1 MTSVKSYKE
10 LKRLAKERIDG
21 TPVENDVRKAITEPE
36 IKAALIGDTATQF
49 LATAI
54 LGAGVEHNL
63 NIRLYEAGYNQVEQQ
78 VENPT
83 SELFA
88 FAPEYIIVF
97 QSTHKLLQK
106 YNCYEQEQRRGLAEE
121 RIAFVEKVCAT
132 FPNSRIIYYNYP
144 ETDDRVW
151 GSYGN
156 RIEESFIYQL
166 RKLNFELMNLAQRF
180 GNLFI
185 CDVVSIQ
192 NTVGRQRILHSSQYV
207 SADMVLS
214 MEAVPIVAERT
225 IDIISACVG
234 RIHKCLILDL
244 DNTLWGGVIGDDGM
258 ENIQIGHGLG
268 IGKAFTEFQ
277 LWLRKLRQRG
287 VILCVCSKNDESVAK
302 APFEKHPDMVLRPED
317 ITLFVA
323 NWNNK
328 SDNIRYIQ
336 SVLHIGFD
344 AMVFLDDN
352 PFERNMV
359 RENLPE
365 VCVPE
370 LPEDPAEYL
379 EFLYAEN
386 LFETASYSEE
396 DSLRTQQYRTEAKRT
411 AERLQF
417 TNEAEYLE
425 SLRMVSKVESLTPF
439 NIPRVV
445 QLSQRS
451 NQFNL
456 RTIRYTAD
464 EAERMAHDQN
474 LRCLTFTLQDKF
486 GDNGLVCVVVMRE
499 QDKHTLFIESW
510 FMSCRVLQRGMENFV
525 LNRMAEQAQQSG
537 YDRIEGEYIPTAK
550 NGMVKDLYAQLGFAA
565 TDRENHFVLD
575 IRRYTPQE
583 CFISKQ

>member
-185 CDVVSIQ
+185 CDVVSVQ
-192 NTVGRQRILHSSQYV
+192 NTVGRQRIFHSSQYV

-244 DNTLWGGVIGDDGM
+244 DNTLWAV
-258 ENIQIGHGLG
+258 
-268 IGKAFTEFQ
+268 
-277 LWLRKLRQRG
+277 
-287 VILCVCSKNDESVAK
+287 
-302 APFEKHPDMVLRPED
+302 
-317 ITLFVA
+317 
-323 NWNNK
+323 
-328 SDNIRYIQ
+328 
-336 SVLHIGFD
+336 
-344 AMVFLDDN
+344 
-352 PFERNMV
+352 
-359 RENLPE
+359 
-365 VCVPE
+365 
-370 LPEDPAEYL
+370 
-379 EFLYAEN
+379 
-386 LFETASYSEE
+386 
-396 DSLRTQQYRTEAKRT
+396 
-411 AERLQF
+411 
-417 TNEAEYLE
+417 
-425 SLRMVSKVESLTPF
+425 
-439 NIPRVV
+439 
-445 QLSQRS
+445 
-451 NQFNL
+451 
-456 RTIRYTAD
+456 
-464 EAERMAHDQN
+464 
-474 LRCLTFTLQDKF
+474 
-486 GDNGLVCVVVMRE
+486 
-499 QDKHTLFIESW
+499 
-510 FMSCRVLQRGMENFV
+510 
-525 LNRMAEQAQQSG
+525 
-537 YDRIEGEYIPTAK
+537 
-550 NGMVKDLYAQLGFAA
+550 
-565 TDRENHFVLD
+565 
-575 IRRYTPQE
+575 
-583 CFISKQ
+583 